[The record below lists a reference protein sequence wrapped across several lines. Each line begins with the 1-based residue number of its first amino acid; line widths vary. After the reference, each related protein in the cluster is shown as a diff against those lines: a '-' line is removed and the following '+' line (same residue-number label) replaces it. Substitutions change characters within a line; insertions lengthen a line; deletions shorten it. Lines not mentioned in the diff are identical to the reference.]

1 MLRYLAFTYDCI
13 IPTLIVKIN
22 GGGGSGD
29 DDIKADLIHNKG
41 NFRWVVGA
49 DLSRRLYGYC
59 NQWRQEQHAWY
70 WLNGKE

>member
-1 MLRYLAFTYDCI
+1 ME
-13 IPTLIVKIN
+13 
-22 GGGGSGD
+22 GGSGD